1 MLFPLSI
8 SRQDLELSVK
18 IEKFAR
24 VLSTVLLD
32 LQDVMEISDKNL
44 SHVELTWTD
53 PYGYVYDRPW
63 LRFLMGL
70 LVIVISGFGSVL
82 VWGLVMFE
90 RFGGDPQK
98 RGILNQVGVFC
109 INLCLMKLKAT

>member
-1 MLFPLSI
+1 M
-8 SRQDLELSVK
+8 SVK
-18 IEKFAR
+18 IEQFAR

-32 LQDVMEISDKNL
+32 LQDGMEISDKNL
-44 SHVELTWTD
+44 SHVELTWID
-53 PYGYVYDRPW
+53 PYCYVYNRPW

-70 LVIVISGFGSVL
+70 LVIVISVFGTGL

-98 RGILNQVGVFC
+98 RGILNQACIFC
-109 INLCLMKLKAT
+109 TNLR